1 MGVDCG
7 YSHGDTPVNGPLPE
21 SHTMNLTPRTSFYV
35 AVFDGDTY
43 TRANGDGATARSWP
57 TEEQAIRDLDNW
69 ALIFRTDMGLSLGVV
84 KETATPVESTIITAA
99 DLRAK
104 NN

>member
-1 MGVDCG
+1 
-7 YSHGDTPVNGPLPE
+7 
-21 SHTMNLTPRTSFYV
+21 MNLTPRTSFYV
-35 AVFDGDTY
+35 AVFEADTY
-43 TRANGDGATARSWP
+43 TRANGGGVSARSWP

-69 ALIFRTDMGLSLGVV
+69 ALVFRTDLGLSLGVV
-84 KETATPVESTIITAA
+84 KETTTPVESTIITAA